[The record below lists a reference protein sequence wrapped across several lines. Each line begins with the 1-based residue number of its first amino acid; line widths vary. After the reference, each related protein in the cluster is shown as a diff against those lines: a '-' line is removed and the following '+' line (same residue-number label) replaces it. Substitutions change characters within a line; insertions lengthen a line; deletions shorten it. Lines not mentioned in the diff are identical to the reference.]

1 MLIVVKNVRK
11 NMKKDKLE
19 PIEAVA
25 RIKILIK
32 RYFENVGRKENI
44 DSDIDRIELIDDIED
59 VINRVSIEDKYLVLE
74 SISLDEENE
83 KN

>member
-1 MLIVVKNVRK
+1 
-11 NMKKDKLE
+11 MKKDKLE

>member
-1 MLIVVKNVRK
+1 
-11 NMKKDKLE
+11 MKKDKLE

-59 VINRVSIEDKYLVLE
+59 VINRVNIEDKYLILE